1 MFTLC
6 SDSYLINHQTIL
18 CFVLIIALTY
28 QYFIKSLITFLCI
41 LHFSW
46 NCSILFRGDEYDA
59 AMEISQIIVRND
71 ILSLTTFLQYSLKAV
86 LSKHKHK
93 VSALASL
100 DNFLSVAEDD
110 FHPQD
115 LLTPSVL
122 KPFLV
127 TLVLMF
133 LLQLSGQGAV
143 TFYTGLI
150 FQVILFLCPLSFSN
164 NKTQRSSRSEVSYHY
179 KGLSE
184 ANNLMIDR
192 IILTSDLIHS
202 LLILI
207 YSIQA
212 LLCNYAFNQFLIFIM
227 LYNHDWIKK
236 FGLIHLAVQ
245 SWLN

>member
-59 AMEISQIIVRND
+59 AMEISQINVRND
-71 ILSLTTFLQYSLKAV
+71 ILSLNTFLQYFLKAV

-150 FQVILFLCPLSFSN
+150 FQVSLVPWKYLFN
-164 NKTQRSSRSEVSYHY
+164 NKSNSRKPEYP
-179 KGLSE
+179 
-184 ANNLMIDR
+184 
-192 IILTSDLIHS
+192 
-202 LLILI
+202 
-207 YSIQA
+207 
-212 LLCNYAFNQFLIFIM
+212 
-227 LYNHDWIKK
+227 
-236 FGLIHLAVQ
+236 
-245 SWLN
+245 